1 MKFEHNPRCFPLDS
15 EAKMVDGKRVYA
27 TPNGEYYPSITTVI
41 GNNAKKQ
48 AGLAKWRAR
57 VGKEKAAAIS
67 SRSASRGTKFHSIT
81 EDYLNNE
88 LDIEKYKDS
97 PLPVVMFEQTKK
109 TFDRIGNIYLQEA
122 FLYSKHLEVAGRVD
136 LVAEFDGELSIIDF
150 KTSAEP
156 KREAYLYDYFI
167 QETAYACCFQ
177 ELYSLTVKQLVTIV
191 ACENGET
198 QVVIKPPKKEYLLQL
213 IQYIDEYQQRYG
225 QKTIT

>member
-1 MKFEHNPRCFPLDS
+1 MTLTPIEMV
-15 EAKMVDGKRVYA
+15 AKMVEGKRVYS
-27 TPNGEYYPSITTVI
+27 PPEGKFYPSITTVI
-41 GNNAKKQ
+41 SNNAKKQ

-81 EDYLNNE
+81 EDYLNNC
-88 LDIEKYKDS
+88 LDITHYNNA
-97 PLPVVMFEQTKK
+97 PLPVIMFEQTKK

-150 KTSAEP
+150 KTSAAP
-156 KREAYLYDYFI
+156 KREAYLYDYFV
-167 QETAYACCFQ
+167 QETAYACCLQ
-177 ELYSLTVKQLVTIV
+177 ELYSITVKQLVTIV

-198 QVVIKPPKKEYLLQL
+198 QVVIKPPKTEYLLQL
-213 IQYIDEYQQRYG
+213 IQYIDEYRNKYG
-225 QKTIT
+225 KEKLT

>member
-1 MKFEHNPRCFPLDS
+1 MNLTPIEMT
-15 EAKMVDGKRVYA
+15 AKMVDGKRLYS
-27 TPNGEYYPSITTVI
+27 TPDGNFYPSITTII

-67 SRSASRGTKFHSIT
+67 TRSATRGTNFHSIV
-81 EDYLNNE
+81 EDYLNKDLN
-88 LDIEKYKDS
+88 IEEYKES

-109 TFDRIGNIYLQEA
+109 TLDRISNIYLQEA
-122 FLYSKHLEVAGRVD
+122 ALYSDNLEVAGRVD
-136 LVAEFDGELSIIDF
+136 CIADFDGVLSIFDF

-156 KREAYLYDYFI
+156 KREAFLYDYFV
-167 QETAYACCFQ
+167 QETAYACCLQ
-177 ELYSLTVKQLVTIV
+177 ELYGITVKQLVTIV

-213 IQYIDEYQQRYG
+213 IQYIDEYRNKYG
-225 QKTIT
+225 KEKLT